1 MEDERK
7 LIEKQIIINKNLINK
22 LINNN
27 KKLKFEKKSLIEK
40 QCIENGHKWI
50 TEREKGPYGEKFT
63 FCKLCKINLY
73 GNSFYE

>member
-1 MEDERK
+1 MDNEVN
-7 LIEKQIIINKNLINK
+7 LIEKQIITNKNLINK

-27 KKLKFEKKSLIEK
+27 KKLEFEKKAIIKK
-40 QCIENGHKWI
+40 QCIKNGHKWV

-63 FCKLCKINLY
+63 FCKLCKIKLY